1 MATPC
6 TKTLTA
12 LWLVKDELL
21 RVGGET
27 KFPVTKELLAD
38 IKASYTRYEAD
49 CFAKKAAQ
57 EAKLQRKKESEAADN
72 ARESIH
78 KEVEKV
84 AQNDIFEAKSG
95 VSVASDLMLQAQSD
109 LEKTLENKG
118 KGSQ

>member
-6 TKTLTA
+6 MKTLTA

-21 RVGGET
+21 QVGGET

-49 CFAKKAAQ
+49 CFAKKASQ

-72 ARESIH
+72 ARESI
-78 KEVEKV
+78 KK
-84 AQNDIFEAKSG
+84 KK
-95 VSVASDLMLQAQSD
+95 L
-109 LEKTLENKG
+109 
-118 KGSQ
+118 